1 VGEWVQ
7 GNILERLV
15 TPDEV
20 SDAVI
25 WLSSSAA
32 QMVTGVALPVDGG
45 EIVRREESAGL
56 AAETGG
62 EQ

>member
-1 VGEWVQ
+1 VQ

-15 TPDEV
+15 TPDEF

-32 QMVTGVALPVDGG
+32 QMVTGIALPVDGG
-45 EIVRREESAGL
+45 ETVRREESAGL
-56 AAETGG
+56 EAETGG